1 MICRLKLISAG
12 RVLKNDTSL
21 ANQGVKNAQQ
31 ILAIVLAESPDEAQ
45 HQENKIK
52 ELETVKTDSK
62 LLASDDT
69 YLTVWVLFF

>member
-62 LLASDDT
+62 LLASDDA